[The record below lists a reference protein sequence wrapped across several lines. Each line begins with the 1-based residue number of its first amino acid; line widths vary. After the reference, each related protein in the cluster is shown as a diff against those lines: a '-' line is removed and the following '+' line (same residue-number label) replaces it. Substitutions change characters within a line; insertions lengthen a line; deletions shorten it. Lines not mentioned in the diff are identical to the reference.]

1 MDSQQGQVTTESE
14 SVRETQSHDP
24 AGQGETDAGPP
35 VADPVADVQCQK
47 RKKKKTR
54 QKQSISLAGLSG
66 GTEDMKD
73 VPADTDQ
80 PPAAEGVPAKP
91 KKKKRKLQTEAQL
104 TEEPS
109 LPSMAEATPSQLN
122 GENLPKEESEAKT
135 DQVPSKPAKKRKAKI
150 LQNDDVVE
158 DQKGSSDQIAV
169 QDEALQ
175 DGAQR
180 TDAKAE
186 STNSGENTDPE
197 CLKVCAANLPYWFDK
212 TRIWRHFRRA
222 GEVQHVWLLWDKW
235 SGESR
240 GIAFVTFADK
250 ASVKAA
256 LEYDG
261 TNLAGNVIRVNLA
274 TDKSGDDS
282 KAEASSAASGGWGGG
297 GSWGTQS
304 IQENPHYGQNK
315 ISAKGKSKG
324 KSRPATGAL
333 ALADKPQ
340 GSLGLMARGLAF
352 SVTEADLK
360 SLFDKCGSGPTRVRV
375 LVDKVTGES
384 KGKAFIDF
392 ADEEALKQAVALNE
406 TVLKGRPLRLEFSR
420 AAE

>member
-1 MDSQQGQVTTESE
+1 MDSEGKITTES
-14 SVRETQSHDP
+14 VPVTETRPP
-24 AGQGETDAGPP
+24 AGQGEDGEADAP
-35 VADPVADVQCQK
+35 VADPADVQCRK
-47 RKKKKTR
+47 RKKKKIR
-54 QKQSISLAGLSG
+54 QKQSISLAAGELSA

-73 VPADTDQ
+73 VPAVTDQ

-91 KKKKRKLQTEAQL
+91 KKKKRQLQTEAQL
-104 TEEPS
+104 TEAHS
-109 LPSMAEATPSQLN
+109 LPSIAETTPSQLN
-122 GENLPKEESEAKT
+122 GENLPKEESEPKT
-135 DQVPSKPAKKRKAKI
+135 DQVGSKPAKKRKTKI

-158 DQKGSSDQIAV
+158 DQKGSSDKIAV
-169 QDEALQ
+169 QNEALQ
-175 DGAQR
+175 DGAQSA
-180 TDAKAE
+180 DAG
-186 STNSGENTDPE
+186 TNSGANTDPE

-261 TNLAGNVIRVNLA
+261 TSLAGNVIRVNLA
-274 TDKSGDDS
+274 TDKSVDDS
-282 KAEASSAASGGWGGG
+282 KAEASSAASAGWGGG

-304 IQENPHYGQNK
+304 IQENPRYGQNK
-315 ISAKGKSKG
+315 VPGKGKSKG
-324 KSRPATGAL
+324 GKSRPAPGAL

-360 SLFDKCGSGPTRVRV
+360 SLFEKCGSGPTRVRV

>member
-1 MDSQQGQVTTESE
+1 MDSEQGKITTESE
-14 SVRETQSHDP
+14 SVREQSHDP
-24 AGQGETDAGPP
+24 AAQGEADAGPP

-47 RKKKKTR
+47 RKKKKMR
-54 QKQSISLAGLSG
+54 QKQSISLAAELSA

-73 VPADTDQ
+73 VPAVTDQ

-104 TEEPS
+104 TEAPS
-109 LPSMAEATPSQLN
+109 LPMAETTPSQPN
-122 GENLPKEESEAKT
+122 GENLPKEESEPKT
-135 DQVPSKPAKKRKAKI
+135 DQGGSKPAKKRKTKI
-150 LQNDDVVE
+150 LQDDDVVE
-158 DQKGSSDQIAV
+158 DQTGSSDKIAV
-169 QDEALQ
+169 ENEALQ
-175 DGAQR
+175 EGSQSA
-180 TDAKAE
+180 DAG
-186 STNSGENTDPE
+186 TNSGANTDPE

-222 GEVQHVWLLWDKW
+222 GEVQHVWLLWDRW

-250 ASVKAA
+250 AAVKAA

-261 TNLAGNVIRVNLA
+261 TSLAGNVIRVNLA

-297 GSWGTQS
+297 GGSWGTQTKN
-304 IQENPHYGQNK
+304 IQENPYYGQNK
-315 ISAKGKSKG
+315 AGKGKSKGG

-360 SLFDKCGSGPTRVRV
+360 SLFGKCGTGPTRVRV
-375 LVDKVTGES
+375 LVDKMTGES

-392 ADEEALKQAVALNE
+392 ADEGALKQAVALNE

-420 AAE
+420 TAE

>member
-1 MDSQQGQVTTESE
+1 MDSEQGKITESE
-14 SVRETQSHDP
+14 PVRETQSHDP
-24 AGQGETDAGPP
+24 SGQGEADAGP
-35 VADPVADVQCQK
+35 VADPVANMPCQK
-47 RKKKKTR
+47 RKKKKIR
-54 QKQSISLAGLSG
+54 QKQSISLAAGEVSAG
-66 GTEDMKD
+66 AEDMKD

-80 PPAAEGVPAKP
+80 PQAAEGVPAKP
-91 KKKKRKLQTEAQL
+91 KKKNKKRKLQTEAQL
-104 TEEPS
+104 TGAPS
-109 LPSMAEATPSQLN
+109 LPSVAQTTPSQLP
-122 GENLPKEESEAKT
+122 GENLPKEESEAKA
-135 DQVPSKPAKKRKAKI
+135 DEVGSKPAKKRKAKI
-150 LQNDDVVE
+150 LQNDDAIE
-158 DQKGSSDQIAV
+158 DQKGSSDKTAV
-169 QDEALQ
+169 QNEALQ
-175 DGAQR
+175 DGAQS
-180 TDAKAE
+180 TDAG
-186 STNSGENTDPE
+186 TNSVASTDPE

-261 TNLAGNVIRVNLA
+261 TSLAGNVIRVNLA

-315 ISAKGKSKG
+315 VPGKGKSKG
-324 KSRPATGAL
+324 GKARPAAGVL

-360 SLFDKCGSGPTRVRV
+360 SLFGKCGSGPTRVRV

-406 TVLKGRPLRLEFSR
+406 TVLQGRPLRLEFSR